1 MTTKSVA
8 KNAVYNGIRT
18 VSTMVFPLITYPY
31 VTRVLLA
38 DNLGKVDFATSF
50 VSYFTLIAGLGIAN
64 YATREGARVRDDRN
78 ALSRFSSEVF
88 SINIASTIV
97 AYTILAIIFVAWQH
111 LHDYG
116 LLIAIQSTTIIG
128 STIGVEWLYA
138 LEEDYGYITL
148 RTLAV
153 QVISAALLFVLVRE
167 PSDYVT
173 YGAIMVFS
181 GVGANVFNFLRARR
195 YVTLR
200 IVWNFDPKR
209 HLIPAFILFGNTLA
223 MSIYIN
229 IDIMLLNVMSG
240 DYTVGLYSLSVKVY
254 RLAKQLLNSIVMV
267 SIPRLSQFCAVDA
280 DEQYHDLLGSI
291 LHGLLITT
299 LPALLLL
306 FMLADY
312 VVLIVGGNT
321 FAPAVESLRILS
333 FAMAPAVFAAFATNS
348 VLLPNRNEHLILR
361 STILGAVVNLAL
373 NLLAI
378 PYWGQVGAAITTLI
392 AETAVC
398 VVAIWWGRFNCDY
411 RRLMR
416 DQGRTLVTV
425 IIGLCLIA
433 AACMGTER
441 IMGFS
446 LLTFFVSGSSAV
458 ALYAAVLLVRRD
470 SLVLSIIHRHGE

>member
-1 MTTKSVA
+1 MAKSVA

-18 VSTMVFPLITYPY
+18 ISTMLFPLITYPY

-64 YATREGARVRDDRN
+64 YATREGARVRDDRET
-78 ALSRFSSEVF
+78 LSRFSSEVF
-88 SINIASTIV
+88 SINIASTLV
-97 AYTILAIIFVAWQH
+97 AYAVLAIIFVAWPH

-153 QVISAALLFVLVRE
+153 QVISAVLLFVLVRE

-181 GVGANVFNFLRARR
+181 GVGANVFNFLRSRR
-195 YVTLR
+195 YVNLR
-200 IVWNFDPKR
+200 IVWDFDPKR
-209 HLIPAFILFGNTLA
+209 HLVPAFILFGNTLA

-229 IDIMLLNVMSG
+229 IDVMLLNVMSG
-240 DYTVGLYSLSVKVY
+240 DHAVGLYSLSVKVY

-267 SIPRLSQFCAVDA
+267 SIPRLSQFCAEED
-280 DEQYHDLLGSI
+280 DTHYHDLLGSI
-291 LHGLLITT
+291 VHGLLITA

-312 VVLIVGGNT
+312 VVLIVGGEA
-321 FAPAVESLRILS
+321 FASAAGSLRILS
-333 FAMAPAVFAAFATNS
+333 LAMAPAVFAAFAANS
-348 VLLPNRNEHLILR
+348 VLLPNRGERLILR
-361 STILGAVVNLAL
+361 STIIGAVVNLVL
-373 NLLAI
+373 NLVAI
-378 PYWGQVGAAITTLI
+378 PLWGQDGAALTTLI
-392 AETAVC
+392 AEAAVC
-398 VVAIWWGRFNCDY
+398 GSAMWWGRKNCDY
-411 RRLMR
+411 RRLVR
-416 DQGRTLVTV
+416 DQGRTFVTV
-425 IIGLCLIA
+425 AMGLCLMA
-433 AACMGTER
+433 AACVCAER
-441 IMGFS
+441 VMGFS
-446 LLTFFVSGSSAV
+446 LPTFFVAGGSAV
-458 ALYAAVLLVRRD
+458 ALYAAVLLVRKD
-470 SLVLSIIHRHGE
+470 SLALSLIHRQRA